1 MKGLLLK
8 DWYMMR
14 KYCRSYLLIAAV
26 FIAVSLYSNDN
37 LFFIFYPCLLCGMIP
52 VNLLGY
58 DERSRWM
65 QYSGTLPYT
74 KTQIVSAK
82 YLIGLLAQVTIL
94 IVTGIAQGVKMTV
107 AGNFVFGEFVVLML
121 LMLIVATLTSSIS
134 LPFIFKLGV
143 EKGRTAYFIMIG
155 FVCGASIL
163 HQAFSEDSL
172 WLRLNLMQS
181 SLHLP
186 LPASVCMLFLGICRL
201 FSSKE
206 EIWSKMTK
214 IQFKGDLL

>member
-1 MKGLLLK
+1 
-8 DWYMMR
+8 MR

-26 FIAVSLYSNDN
+26 FIAVSLYSNYN

-163 HQAFSEDSL
+163 A
-172 WLRLNLMQS
+172 S
-181 SLHLP
+181 SFFRGQLVAEIEPNAILAA
-186 LPASVCMLFLGICRL
+186 LAVAGIGVYALSWYLSVVF
-201 FSSKE
+201 
-206 EIWSKMTK
+206 
-214 IQFKGDLL
+214 FKGRDLE